1 MFNFNKR
8 GQSTQA
14 SSQSDRMSNRRYF
27 ELSAEDEQD
36 RRSSRLLVLLT
47 GLVVVAVVV
56 WASIFKLDEIT
67 RGQGQV
73 IPSSRVQII
82 QSLDAGILSEMLV
95 REGDAVEHGQVL
107 LRIDDAR
114 SGASYRE
121 AKEKWL
127 GLLSLS
133 VRLRAEAYGT
143 DLVFPVELN
152 EKPELTVREKQAFIA
167 RKRSLDEQLSALSQS
182 LAAVSRELALIT
194 PLVRQGL
201 VSEVEQLRLQR
212 QQADL
217 KGQMAERRNRYL
229 TDANN
234 ELVKVGAELSQ
245 SYENVLGRQDVFRRS
260 TIVSP
265 MKGIV
270 KNVTVTTLGAV
281 VSTGQNILEIVPV
294 QDEMIVEAYVKPTE
308 IAFLKIGLPAVVKLT
323 AFDYNKYGGFN
334 GVVQH
339 LSSDTLR
346 QDSRSTPKSAGASFE
361 LEEGMYRILVRIND
375 AEREKNGLILTP
387 KPGMTAEVEIR
398 TGSKRVIEY
407 LFRPL
412 QNVTRALR
420 ER

>member
-1 MFNFNKR
+1 MFNLTKR
-8 GQSTQA
+8 WQRTE
-14 SSQSDRMSNRRYF
+14 SSNHSDRMSNRRYF
-27 ELSAEDEQD
+27 ELSVADEQD

-47 GLVVVAVVV
+47 GLVVVAVAG
-56 WASIFKLDEIT
+56 WASVFKLDEIT

-73 IPSSRVQII
+73 IPTSRVQII

-95 REGDAVEHGQVL
+95 REGDAVEQGQVL

-133 VRLRAEAYGT
+133 VRLRAEAYET
-143 DLVFPVELN
+143 ELVFPVELN
-152 EKPELTVREKQAFIA
+152 DKPELTLREKQAYLA
-167 RKRSLDEQLSALSQS
+167 RKRSLDEQLSALGQSQ
-182 LAAVSRELALIT
+182 AAITRELALIT
-194 PLVRQGL
+194 PLVKQGL

-323 AFDYNKYGGFN
+323 AFDYNKYGGFE

-346 QDSRSTPKSAGASFE
+346 QDSRSMPKAAGASFE
-361 LEEGMYRILVRIND
+361 LEEGMYRVLVRIND

>member
-8 GQSTQA
+8 GHSTQV
-14 SSQSDRMSNRRYF
+14 SGQSDRMSNRRYF
-27 ELSAEDEQD
+27 ELSADDEQD

-95 REGDAVEHGQVL
+95 REGDAVEQGQVL

-133 VRLRAEAYGT
+133 VRLRAEAYET

-152 EKPELTVREKQAFIA
+152 EKPELTLREKQAYLA
-167 RKRSLDEQLSALSQS
+167 RKRSLEEQLGALGQSQV
-182 LAAVSRELALIT
+182 AVTRELSLIT

-245 SYENVLGRQDVFRRS
+245 SYEHVLGRQDVFRRS

-412 QNVTRALR
+412 QNVSRALR

>member
-1 MFNFNKR
+1 MFNFTKR
-8 GQSTQA
+8 VKGTQPANQSGGL
-14 SSQSDRMSNRRYF
+14 SKRRYF

-36 RRSSRLLVLLT
+36 RRSSRLLVVAT
-47 GLVVVAVVV
+47 ALVVVAVLV

-95 REGDAVEHGQVL
+95 REGDAVEQGQVL

-121 AKEKWL
+121 AREKWL
-127 GLLSLS
+127 SLLSLS
-133 VRLRAEAYGT
+133 VRLRAEAYET
-143 DLVFPVELN
+143 ELVFPAELN
-152 EKPELTVREKQAFIA
+152 EKPELTIREKQAFVA
-167 RKRSLDEQLSALSQS
+167 RKRSLEEQLSALGQSQ
-182 LAAVSRELALIT
+182 AAVTRELALIT

-346 QDSRSTPKSAGASFE
+346 QDSRSTPKSSGASFE

-375 AEREKNGLILTP
+375 EELEKNGLILTP
-387 KPGMTAEVEIR
+387 KPGMTAEVEVR

>member
-1 MFNFNKR
+1 MFNFTKR
-8 GQSTQA
+8 VKGTQPANQSG
-14 SSQSDRMSNRRYF
+14 RMSNRRYF

-36 RRSSRLLVLLT
+36 RRSSRLLVVAT
-47 GLVVVAVVV
+47 ALVVVSVLV
-56 WASIFKLDEIT
+56 WASVFKLDEIT

-95 REGDAVEHGQVL
+95 REGDAVEQGQVL

-121 AKEKWL
+121 AREKWL
-127 GLLSLS
+127 SLLSLS
-133 VRLRAEAYGT
+133 VRLRAEAYET
-143 DLVFPVELN
+143 ELVFPSDLN
-152 EKPELTVREKQAFIA
+152 EKPELTIREKQAFFA
-167 RKRSLDEQLSALSQS
+167 RKRSLEEQLSALGQSQ
-182 LAAVSRELALIT
+182 AAVTRELSLIT

-346 QDSRSTPKSAGASFE
+346 QDSRSTPRSAGASFE
-361 LEEGMYRILVRIND
+361 LEEGMYRILVQIND
-375 AEREKNGLILTP
+375 AEREKNGLIMTP
-387 KPGMTAEVEIR
+387 KPGMTAEVEVR

>member
-1 MFNFNKR
+1 MFNFTKR
-8 GQSTQA
+8 VKGTQPA
-14 SSQSDRMSNRRYF
+14 NQSDGVSKRRYF

-36 RRSSRLLVLLT
+36 RRSSRLLVVAT
-47 GLVVVAVVV
+47 ALVVVSVLV
-56 WASIFKLDEIT
+56 WASVFKLDEIT

-95 REGDAVEHGQVL
+95 REGDAVEQGQVL

-121 AKEKWL
+121 AREKWL
-127 GLLSLS
+127 SLLSLS
-133 VRLRAEAYGT
+133 VRLRAEAYET
-143 DLVFPVELN
+143 ELVFPVELN
-152 EKPELTVREKQAFIA
+152 EKPELTIREKQAFVA
-167 RKRSLDEQLSALSQS
+167 RKRSLEEQLSALGQSQ
-182 LAAVSRELALIT
+182 AAVTRELSLIT

-346 QDSRSTPKSAGASFE
+346 QDSRSTPKSSGASFE

-387 KPGMTAEVEIR
+387 KPGMTAEVEVR